1 MFIDPKLMQGT
12 ECETPLDA
20 QLLLNADERGNAIHG
35 MMIAS
40 AMAVPFWATV
50 AYAVSAI
57 I

>member
-1 MFIDPKLMQGT
+1 MFIDPKLMQGV

-40 AMAVPFWATV
+40 AMAVPFWAAI
-50 AYAVSAI
+50 AYAVSTI